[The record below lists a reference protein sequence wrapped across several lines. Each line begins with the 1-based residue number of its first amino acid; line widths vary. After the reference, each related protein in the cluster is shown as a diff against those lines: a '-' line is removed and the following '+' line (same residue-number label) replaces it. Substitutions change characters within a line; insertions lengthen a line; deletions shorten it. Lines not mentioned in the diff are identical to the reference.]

1 MMKVRRMLLIAVAAG
16 AVAIGSI
23 TFGLSG
29 RAGAGA
35 NACGTQTQ
43 TAAACARCGD
53 GVCARSCENERS
65 CPADCKAVV
74 SETEKAVAEM
84 SAEQAAVVN

>member
-1 MMKVRRMLLIAVAAG
+1 MKLRRMLLIATAAG

-29 RAGAGA
+29 RAGAGT
-35 NACGTQTQ
+35 NACGTQTR

-53 GVCARSCENERS
+53 GVCARSCENERT
-65 CPADCKAVV
+65 CPADCKAV
-74 SETEKAVAEM
+74 STETEKAAADA
-84 SAEQAAVVN
+84 SAEKSAVVN